1 MTRKVP
7 RPREH
12 QLPALTPELVLDALK
27 RLRLEKGVP
36 VASETDWPH
45 KGSLWDNPDWRR
57 YVASSA
63 PRFARTLRW
72 LSGLVGPEA
81 RVLELG
87 CSPFAFT
94 YLLHRA
100 FRCKIAGVSFEPRRL
115 DVWPGSE
122 HETSASEVALDDGEE
137 RLAIPLWTVNVERQ
151 PLPFADSSFDLVL
164 CHEILEHLLHDPSF
178 MLREANRVLSEGG
191 LLSITT
197 PNALRLS
204 HFAFHLLNRNPAD
217 KYSRSGPYL
226 RHNREY
232 ALAEVKGLL
241 EACNFRVVRG
251 ELVNHVQEQL
261 AAGRALTFAV
271 RAAKLAT
278 TDLPLP
284 YLKNKRDHIFVLAEP
299 CGPPEAGKP
308 AWLFSS
314 PDDEILG

>member
-1 MTRKVP
+1 
-7 RPREH
+7 
-12 QLPALTPELVLDALK
+12 
-27 RLRLEKGVP
+27 
-36 VASETDWPH
+36 
-45 KGSLWDNPDWRR
+45 
-57 YVASSA
+57 
-63 PRFARTLRW
+63 
-72 LSGLVGPEA
+72 
-81 RVLELG
+81 
-87 CSPFAFT
+87 
-94 YLLHRA
+94 
-100 FRCKIAGVSFEPRRL
+100 L

-122 HETSASEVALDDGEE
+122 HETSASEVVLDDGEE

-241 EACNFRVVRG
+241 EACNFRLVRG

-261 AAGRALTFAV
+261 AAGRALTFAI
-271 RAAKLAT
+271 RAAKVVT

-299 CGPPEAGKP
+299 CGPPEAGRP
-308 AWLFSS
+308 GWLFDSAGDEP
-314 PDDEILG
+314 PDC